1 MWFSGKCQKKSKILG
16 IHSNL
21 EWLNESFMDCYKCNN
36 LEFIPNAQHGAPR
49 GPGNQMMRGF
59 NPNRGGFNNRSGP
72 RGQGPR

>member
-1 MWFSGKCQKKSKILG
+1 MC
-16 IHSNL
+16 
-21 EWLNESFMDCYKCNN
+21 CYKCYNS
-36 LEFIPNAQHGAPR
+36 EFIPNAQHGAPR